1 MSDLAISFD
10 ELGAAVNRMI
20 QVRAIFDSAHGDAGV
35 AAQHVGHG
43 GLEGKVREFA
53 DEWDIKRS
61 RIVAAIVL
69 LSDHYQAVVQTMRD
83 LDSGL
88 GDQIRAAAADAAARA
103 DFLTPAVSGPVGS
116 PPGSPP
122 TSGRGLE

>member
-1 MSDLAISFD
+1 MSDLVINFD
-10 ELGAAVNRMI
+10 ELHTAVNRMI
-20 QVRAIFDSAHGDAGV
+20 QVRAIFDAAHGDAAV

-43 GLEGKVREFA
+43 GLEHKIREFS

-69 LSDHYQAVVQTMRD
+69 LSDHYQAVVQTMHD

-88 GDQIRAAAADAAARA
+88 CDQIRAAAVEATQRANFITTGATVSPPLVARA
-103 DFLTPAVSGPVGS
+103 VI
-116 PPGSPP
+116 
-122 TSGRGLE
+122 